1 MVGSLMK
8 KRFYVTTAID
18 YANGSPHLGHAYEKV
33 LTDVLTRVRGL
44 RGEDTHFLTG
54 LDEHGQKVQQGAA
67 EEGVKPLARCD
78 RFAAEFESLCEKLLV
93 SNDDYVRTTEDRH
106 KKVVRYVL
114 QRLFDEGQIYKADYS
129 GYYSARAE
137 QFLQEK
143 DKVEGKWPEIY
154 GEVTEITESNY
165 FFKLSQHQDW
175 LIDHLKA
182 NEDFIFPKFRAKQVL
197 EFLKEPLNDLC
208 VSRPVERLSWGIPL
222 PFDEDYVTY
231 VWFDAL
237 INYVSAVGYGE
248 DRFAEYWPADAHVIG
263 KDILSPPHAVYWPI
277 MLKAAGIELPKQ
289 LLVHGWWMTGGEKM
303 SKSTGEVV
311 DPLELAEKHGPD
323 AFRYFVMREMTVGQD
338 SEFTS
343 ELFLTRY
350 NTELGND
357 LGNLVSR
364 ILNMTA
370 RYADGI
376 VPAATVDEEP
386 EQELRRT
393 WDETRDPVLEMFDG
407 YQYNFGLEKTFA
419 FVRAINRYVEA
430 RAPWQLAKSEDAADA
445 PRLATSLAVLA
456 EALRLA
462 NALLA
467 PVMPGTNAK
476 INELLGLPPTE
487 TWDGALDWGPTLEG
501 NQLGEKTILFPRA

>member
-1 MVGSLMK
+1 MQ

-44 RGEDTHFLTG
+44 KGEDTHFLTG

-67 EEGVKPLARCD
+67 AEGVEPQTRCD
-78 RFAAEFESLCEKLLV
+78 RIAEEFQSLCEKLLV
-93 SNDDYVRTTEDRH
+93 SNDDYVRTTEARH
-106 KKVVRYVL
+106 QNVVREIL
-114 QRLFDEGQIYKADYS
+114 QRLFDEGQIYKAEYS
-129 GYYSARAE
+129 GYYSSRAE

-143 DKVEGKWPEIY
+143 DKVEGKWPEIF
-154 GEVTEITESNY
+154 GEVAEITESNY

-208 VSRPVERLSWGIPL
+208 ISRPVERLSWGIPL
-222 PFDEDYVTY
+222 PFDDQFVTY

-237 INYVSAVGYGE
+237 INYISAVGYGE

-277 MLKAAGIELPKQ
+277 MLKAAGIELPRQ

-364 ILNMTA
+364 ILNMTG
-370 RYADGI
+370 RYAEGI

-393 WDETRDPVLEMFDG
+393 WDETRDPVIEMFDG

-419 FVRAINRYVEA
+419 FVRAINRYVEV
-430 RAPWQLAKSEDAADA
+430 RAPWKLAKSEDADDA

-467 PVMPGTNAK
+467 PVMPGINAK

-487 TWDGALDWGPTLEG
+487 TWDEFLLGWGSTLEG
-501 NQLGEKTILFPRA
+501 NELGEKAILFPRA

>member
-1 MVGSLMK
+1 MQ

-33 LTDVLTRVRGL
+33 LTDVVTRVRRL
-44 RGEDTHFLTG
+44 RGERTHFLTG

-67 EEGVKPLARCD
+67 EEGVEPQARCD
-78 RFAAEFESLCEKLLV
+78 RFAAEFQALCEKLFV
-93 SNDDYVRTTEDRH
+93 SNDDYVRTTEERH
-106 KKVVRYVL
+106 KKVVRDVL

-143 DKVEGKWPEIY
+143 DKVEGEWPEIY

-175 LIDHLKA
+175 LIDHLKT

-208 VSRPVERLSWGIPL
+208 ISRPVERLSWGIPL

-248 DRFAEYWPADAHVIG
+248 DRFSDYWPADVHVIG

-277 MLKAAGIELPKQ
+277 MLKGAGIELPKQ
-289 LLVHGWWMTGGEKM
+289 LLVHGWWTMGGEKM

-364 ILNMTA
+364 ILNMTG
-370 RYADGI
+370 RYAEGT
-376 VPAATVDEEP
+376 VPVSTVDEEP

-393 WDETRDPVLEMFDG
+393 WDETRDPALEMFAG
-407 YQYNFGLEKTFA
+407 YQYNFGLEKTFV
-419 FVRAINRYVEA
+419 FVRAINRYVEV
-430 RAPWQLAKSEDAADA
+430 RAPWKLAKSEDADDT
-445 PRLATSLAVLA
+445 PRLATSLAVMA

-467 PVMPGTNAK
+467 PVMPGINAK

-487 TWDGALDWGPTLEG
+487 TWDEFLLDWGTTLEG
-501 NQLGEKTILFPRA
+501 NQLGEKAILFPRA